1 MMDVSE
7 QTARSARVIAVTSG
21 KGGVGKTNVSV
32 NLSVALAR
40 MGKQAMLVDGD
51 LGLANANILL
61 GLNSTTTIADVLA
74 RDCAMADVVQEGPS
88 GMKLVPGHSGSGL
101 NPALPASD
109 RRRLA
114 DAFRPYAEEIDHV
127 LVDTATGIS
136 PEALNLVAASD
147 VILLVLSSEPTAF
160 MDAYQLVKVLAL
172 EHDRTD
178 VSVVTNMVDTEAL
191 GQQLFEQFQSVVSR
205 FLPTRLTYFGSIPRD
220 EHVREAV
227 LRKRCCLEAFPD
239 SRASAAFARVAR
251 AISDVKFPL
260 TDGGQRFFGME
271 ALHGAY

>member
-1 MMDVSE
+1 MMDLPQS
-7 QTARSARVIAVTSG
+7 ARSARVIAVTSG

-61 GLNSTTTIADVLA
+61 GLNTTATIADVLA

-88 GMKLVPGHSGSGL
+88 GLKLVPGHSGSGL
-101 NPALPASD
+101 NPALAASD

-114 DAFRPYAEEIDHV
+114 DAFRPYAEEVDHV

-136 PEALNLVAASD
+136 PEALSLVAASD

-172 EHDRTD
+172 DHGRSDI
-178 VSVVTNMVDTEAL
+178 SVVTNMVESETL
-191 GQQLFEQFQSVVSR
+191 GQQLFDHFQSVVAR
-205 FLPTRLTYFGSIPRD
+205 FLPTQLAYLGSIPRD

-239 SRASAAFARVAR
+239 SRASAAFSRLAR
-251 AISDVKFPL
+251 AISDKKLPM
-260 TDGGQRFFGME
+260 TEGGQRFFGME
-271 ALHGAY
+271 ALHGAH